1 MCASVLVQCSIHTPE
16 RAWKP
21 SPWALC
27 LPSMYTSMPALE
39 RPYTAPTPTLR
50 FPQTGL
56 SPHYYVTDII
66 HTFINGMT
74 QWAKLQGKQRGEGGY
89 VLQFAQCPKVE
100 KLLCCCCG
108 LYIEREYQG
117 LSLSGLFVQP
127 RPALHDL
134 MSARIS
140 NSVRQVMSTHKL
152 LILDQLNRKCIH
164 LERFYPFSPLFWWIQ
179 RGVFFIIL
187 IHNLFYTYPV
197 LWCTIQSF
205 SAQAVCINICTA
217 QPQ

>member
-1 MCASVLVQCSIHTPE
+1 MGWNVSPPYKPQTGELTLKITVDIVPAVNNWFSPSFLRWCLFHMCASVLVRCSIHTPE

-66 HTFINGMT
+66 HTFINGVT
-74 QWAKLQGKQRGEGGY
+74 QWAKLQGRQRGEGGY

-108 LYIEREYQG
+108 LYIERERVSG
-117 LSLSGLFVQP
+117 PLFEWSVRATSPSLAWPNVCPYLKFCQTSHVNPQATHP
-127 RPALHDL
+127 RPAEQK
-134 MSARIS
+134 MYSFR
-140 NSVRQVMSTHKL
+140 TL
-152 LILDQLNRKCIH
+152 LSI
-164 LERFYPFSPLFWWIQ
+164 
-179 RGVFFIIL
+179 
-187 IHNLFYTYPV
+187 
-197 LWCTIQSF
+197 
-205 SAQAVCINICTA
+205 
-217 QPQ
+217 